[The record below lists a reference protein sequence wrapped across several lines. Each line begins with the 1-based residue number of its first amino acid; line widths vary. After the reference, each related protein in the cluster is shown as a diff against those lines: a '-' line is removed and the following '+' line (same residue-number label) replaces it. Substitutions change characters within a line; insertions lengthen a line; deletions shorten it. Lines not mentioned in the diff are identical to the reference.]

1 MSRRGVEYSE
11 EIAQRFLDMVQD
23 GRTISHIC
31 DNEPDMPSRRTIT
44 RWFSTH
50 PEFARRFDKAQ
61 QMQADVY
68 FDKVIDTA
76 EGRLDDE
83 ILASIKVT
91 LPDGKIETPNSQRH
105 MILAFR
111 EQRIRAYQYAAAK
124 LKPRAYGDK
133 QQMEISG
140 NPDKPITTVTRIEIV
155 APQLQIAPPPPS
167 ALPVIEAKVTERE
180 RVNANPS

>member
-11 EIAQRFLDMVQD
+11 DIADRFLALVQD
-23 GRTISHIC
+23 GRTVSSIC
-31 DNEPDMPSRRTIT
+31 ETEPGMPNRRTIT
-44 RWFSTH
+44 RWFTTQ
-50 PEFARRFDKAQ
+50 PEFAKRFDKAQ

-83 ILASIKVT
+83 IIASMGVKKQ
-91 LPDGKIETPNSQRH
+91 GESPNSQRH
-105 MILAFR
+105 MLLAFR
-111 EQRIRAYQYAAAK
+111 EQRIRAYQYAASK

-140 NPDKPITTVTRIEIV
+140 NPDKPITTVTRIELV
-155 APQLQIAPPPPS
+155 APQLQLQAPTPTE
-167 ALPVIEAKVTERE
+167 LPVIDVKIDQRE
-180 RVNANPS
+180 RVNADPR